1 MISIQTKK
9 KFTSY
14 KFHQFG
20 FFFYLISL
28 SPHLNRNA
36 MLSFFLL
43 FHVQQCYSLTTR
55 KKFEKTLIKAAE
67 SHLGFVFLPY
77 RSFSQ
82 ILRKDKTSI
91 NQNLLVCSTYSAPPM
106 LLLHFLLIPL
116 YRSPLLTPLHFLFI
130 LSTSPLHPRHRSHP
144 PHGSIPEKI
153 KIIKNSQHLIIL

>member
-1 MISIQTKK
+1 MTAFKSPNPHIWCLAKTKK

-43 FHVQQCYSLTTR
+43 FHVQQCYSLLTTR
-55 KKFEKTLIKAAE
+55 KKVEKTLTKTAEWYWDLSLCSLGVKAKTRFFNNQKKGNA
-67 SHLGFVFLPY
+67 SHI
-77 RSFSQ
+77 S
-82 ILRKDKTSI
+82 
-91 NQNLLVCSTYSAPPM
+91 CSHIFCSP
-106 LLLHFLLIPL
+106 LLLL
-116 YRSPLLTPLHFLFI
+116 YRSPLLIPLHFLFI

-144 PHGSIPEKI
+144 PHGSIPK
-153 KIIKNSQHLIIL
+153 KSKS